1 MQLLMLVTC
10 FQSAW
15 VRNRC
20 CGTAGAFCFS
30 PRAESQANDNNKE
43 TVWALILPLASCYLI
58 LVTTVAF
65 STGAGTTQGARLYLT
80 ENPGYVRASEQQVTL
95 THAPGLEAAL
105 LTAFSARDGPAA
117 FGTKGTAVEE
127 GCCLSL

>member
-1 MQLLMLVTC
+1 M
-10 FQSAW
+10 
-15 VRNRC
+15 
-20 CGTAGAFCFS
+20 
-30 PRAESQANDNNKE
+30 
-43 TVWALILPLASCYLI
+43 ASCYLI

-95 THAPGLEAAL
+95 THAPGLETAL
-105 LTAFSARDGPAA
+105 LTAFSSRGGPAA
-117 FGTKGTAVEE
+117 FGTKGTAVEA